1 MDGRT
6 WGYVRVSTKNQ
17 NEDRQII
24 AMREYGIAEEWIA
37 VEKQSGRDFDRPVY
51 RELVKKLRAG
61 DTLVI
66 KSVDR
71 LGRNYTEIL
80 DEWRVL
86 SRERGV
92 SIVVLDMP
100 LLNTGENQE
109 LVWKLVTDLVLQIF
123 SYAAENEREN
133 IRTRQADGIAAAKAR
148 GVQFG
153 RLLIPTPENF
163 GEIAALWRENRIAS
177 GEAARRLGFSPNT
190 FYRRIREAG
199 LTRESPDSVTPNPD
213 APDVSGAELE
223 SAPDPLPCD
232 DFTETVNS
240 CSSIFQE
247 SAPVFPESVSNQ
259 TDSVPDC
266 PGSVPVVSGTE
277 TPRQEQAVR
286 RTVTLC
292 ADANRDACNG
302 ETHDRERHAG
312 KNHAKKRHTVVT
324 AAPDTRRIAGVR
336 AAVP

>member
-17 NEDRQII
+17 NEDRQMI
-24 AMREYGIAEEWIA
+24 AMREYGIAEERIA

-133 IRTRQADGIAAAKAR
+133 IRARQAEGIAAAKAR
-148 GVQFG
+148 GVRFG
-153 RLLIPTPENF
+153 RPRIPTPENF

-232 DFTETVNS
+232 DFTETVKP
-240 CSSIFQE
+240 C
-247 SAPVFPESVSNQ
+247 PLVFSESVSNQ

-286 RTVTLC
+286 RTVTVC
-292 ADANRDACNG
+292 AAANRDACTG
-302 ETHDRERHAG
+302 ADHDRKRHA
-312 KNHAKKRHTVVT
+312 VVI
-324 AAPDTRRIAGVR
+324 AAPDTRQIVEVR